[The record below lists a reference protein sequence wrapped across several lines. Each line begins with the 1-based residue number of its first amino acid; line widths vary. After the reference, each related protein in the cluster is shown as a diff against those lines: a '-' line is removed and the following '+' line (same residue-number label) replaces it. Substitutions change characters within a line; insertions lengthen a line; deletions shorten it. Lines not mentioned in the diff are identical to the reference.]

1 LRLTAVFF
9 ALLLAIG
16 QLAVARFA
24 SALPSDSQPAA
35 GDWLGNLEFGRT
47 DEPIHVTANLFEFDF
62 KQRLLIY
69 RGEVAARQG
78 NVVIE
83 ADEMVASLEESGAR
97 ESLKEIRALGNVR
110 VRQGGRT
117 AKAHQ
122 AVFDQRNRTVTLTG
136 NVELRDGSN
145 EIRGAR
151 LVVFLDERRSIIE
164 GGPGDRVRAVLYPSR
179 TAIEE

>member
-1 LRLTAVFF
+1 
-9 ALLLAIG
+9 
-16 QLAVARFA
+16 
-24 SALPSDSQPAA
+24 
-35 GDWLGNLEFGRT
+35 
-47 DEPIHVTANLFEFDF
+47 
-62 KQRLLIY
+62 
-69 RGEVAARQG
+69 
-78 NVVIE
+78 
-83 ADEMVASLEESGAR
+83 MVASLEESGVR

-122 AVFDQRNRTVTLTG
+122 AVFDQRNRRVTLTG